1 VGSCPYLWK
10 YRDQGVNFCGPP
22 VLLVK
27 RRGDLPMISDAAY
40 YLHTTLNRLRQKPVL
55 TAMMVSS
62 LVFGAT
68 ALMAGVVVWRV
79 NSNCSIEASSGLS
92 NVGRLVTDSPGHSD
106 LWIDHQALQAE
117 LGVKVSQPSPSGS
130 ALSHKDA
137 RAVCPCS
144 ALLQLQRAR
153 PTWQRI

>member
-1 VGSCPYLWK
+1 
-10 YRDQGVNFCGPP
+10 
-22 VLLVK
+22 
-27 RRGDLPMISDAAY
+27 MISDAAY

-92 NVGRLVTDSPGHSD
+92 NVGQLVTGSPSHGD
-106 LWIDHQALQAE
+106 LWIEHQGLQAE
-117 LGVKVSQPSPSGS
+117 LGVKGSQPSQSGS

-137 RAVCPCS
+137 SAGCPC
-144 ALLQLQRAR
+144 AVLLQWQRAR

>member
-1 VGSCPYLWK
+1 
-10 YRDQGVNFCGPP
+10 
-22 VLLVK
+22 
-27 RRGDLPMISDAAY
+27 MISDAAY

-55 TAMMVSS
+55 TAMMVCS

-68 ALMAGVVVWRV
+68 ALTAGVVEWRV

-92 NVGRLVTDSPGHSD
+92 NVGRLVTSSPGHSD
-106 LWIDHQALQAE
+106 LWIEHQALQTE

-137 RAVCPCS
+137 SAGCPCA
-144 ALLQLQRAR
+144 ALLQWQRAR

>member
-1 VGSCPYLWK
+1 
-10 YRDQGVNFCGPP
+10 
-22 VLLVK
+22 
-27 RRGDLPMISDAAY
+27 MITDAAY
-40 YLHTTLNRLRQKPVL
+40 YLHATLNRLRQKPVL
-55 TAMMVSS
+55 TAMMVCS

-92 NVGRLVTDSPGHSD
+92 NVGQRVTDSHSG
-106 LWIDHQALQAE
+106 LWIEHQALQAE
-117 LGVKVSQPSPSGS
+117 LGQKISQPQSGL

-137 RAVCPCS
+137 SAGCPCA
-144 ALLQLQRAR
+144 ALTQWQRGR